1 MEAIF
6 QVVTSNS
13 PSWTRRV
20 TGYQLRV
27 SRRDVPMPTMHT
39 STYHLRTVPQ
49 MPQTAYRAL
58 QAPYSFF
65 GLGRTNN
72 YIEVSCRYNAGYRG
86 M

>member
-1 MEAIF
+1 
-6 QVVTSNS
+6 
-13 PSWTRRV
+13 
-20 TGYQLRV
+20 
-27 SRRDVPMPTMHT
+27 MPTVHT
-39 STYHLRTVPQ
+39 LTYHLRTVPQ

-72 YIEVSCRYNAGYRG
+72 YIEVSCRYNVWQRG